1 MWGVS
6 AEDEPSLFH
15 TFPLQKLKLLCL
27 ITLFTMFLLIL
38 WLHGKK
44 WETQVQLVIIEGKKS
59 VTVSDLLLP
68 CKGSGTL
75 IFGPVRFARIFLVY
89 NELKMVGLFWSH
101 VCVNQENFEVCLRLK
116 PVWLWWDPN
125 SWCFCKRCVR
135 SICLCCR
142 TWVAMAGART
152 TSCRSLHPPFLFSI
166 WLCTH
171 PLTKCLKG
179 AEAAAE
185 ALLTF
190 SLLSNLNGQTVTL
203 VEWLV
208 MK

>member
-6 AEDEPSLFH
+6 AEYEPSLFH
-15 TFPLQKLKLLCL
+15 TSPLQKLKLLCL

-44 WETQVQLVIIEGKKS
+44 WETQVRLVIIEGKKS
-59 VTVSDLLLP
+59 VKVSDLLLP

-89 NELKMVGLFWSH
+89 NELKMVGGLFWSH

-135 SICLCCR
+135 SICLCCG
-142 TWVAMAGART
+142 TCDLSGHGWCQNHLLQITASPFPFQHMIMY
-152 TSCRSLHPPFLFSI
+152 TSTYQMSKRSWSSCWSTADILSPF
-166 WLCTH
+166 
-171 PLTKCLKG
+171 
-179 AEAAAE
+179 
-185 ALLTF
+185 
-190 SLLSNLNGQTVTL
+190 
-203 VEWLV
+203 
-208 MK
+208 